1 MKTFVILAIVAINFI
16 LAGFKFIKGIYE
28 ELNDL
33 MSMPSSEKRK
43 SSLTEILFCV
53 GGAVFGIIGAVLFYQ
68 ICAAAMD
75 KIIVP
80 RHPVEEPVPYGI
92 GMIIISLFFAGGLLG
107 SFLALENIE
116 KDEYSRMK
124 SLFSKGSIIAS
135 AVLFVT
141 YLILKGMMILP

>member
-33 MSMPSSEKRK
+33 MSMKNKKKRMP
-43 SSLTEILFCV
+43 SLTEILFCV

>member
-43 SSLTEILFCV
+43 PSLTEILFCV

-107 SFLALENIE
+107 SFLTLENIE

>member
-1 MKTFVILAIVAINFI
+1 M
-16 LAGFKFIKGIYE
+16 
-28 ELNDL
+28 
-33 MSMPSSEKRK
+33 
-43 SSLTEILFCV
+43 
-53 GGAVFGIIGAVLFYQ
+53 FYQ